1 MEVRGHLEA
10 ENRQKHPIGRR
21 VVQLEAPRH
30 ITSTLIGRR
39 VVYLILASVM
49 QSCTPSQTK
58 GAVCFSKDLCLFRK
72 EVCCCEYDNKY
83 ELKLQNSCDL
93 SSGAHEAGEP
103 PAESL
108 QADVPVPLLDQRH
121 RQ

>member
-1 MEVRGHLEA
+1 MGVEYLRFMKNA
-10 ENRQKHPIGRR
+10 ETDTCALYSH
-21 VVQLEAPRH
+21 
-30 ITSTLIGRR
+30 
-39 VVYLILASVM
+39 YLACVM

-83 ELKLQNSCDL
+83 ELELQNSCDL
-93 SSGAHEAGEP
+93 SSGVQEAGEP

-108 QADVPVPLLDQRH
+108 QADVPVPLVDQRH